1 MHLKKDG
8 KLTTKTKSKGP
19 LARREAAD
27 ETTSPE
33 RLAALAE
40 ESAVL
45 ARVVAKNPS
54 APVDLLK
61 VLSHSEDEA
70 TRKNVILN
78 PFATW
83 DILDELEGEFPE
95 LFENNPSLA
104 LYNSISL
111 RK

>member
-1 MHLKKDG
+1 M
-8 KLTTKTKSKGP
+8 TTKAKSKRST
-19 LARREAAD
+19 ARREAAN

-45 ARVVAKNPS
+45 ARIVAKNPS
-54 APVDLLK
+54 APVSLLK
-61 VLSHSEDEA
+61 VLSRSEDEA

-83 DILDELEGEFPE
+83 DILDELEDEFPE
-95 LFENNPSLA
+95 LFVNNPSLK
-104 LYNSISL
+104 LYNFIKL
-111 RK
+111 